1 MLGWDI
7 RIHRGGT
14 VVQAEEASGS
24 PKIVDSTTLL
34 YIPPTP
40 DPLMIRPIR
49 EAAVEVLCAHG
60 YPCLYQVR
68 AGDLPY
74 ELEVPGDELVYVE
87 AWDQS

>member
-14 VVQAEEASGS
+14 IEYPESSIGS
-24 PKIVDSTTLL
+24 PRVVGSTVLL

-40 DPLMIRPIR
+40 NISLIQPISDVAI
-49 EAAVEVLCAHG
+49 EELCTNG

-74 ELEVPGDELVYVE
+74 ELDIPSDELVYVE

>member
-7 RIHRGGT
+7 TVYRGGT
-14 VVQAEEASGS
+14 IEYPESSTGS
-24 PKIVDSTTLL
+24 PRVVGGAILL

-40 DPLMIRPIR
+40 DISLIRPISD
-49 EAAVEVLCAHG
+49 AAIEELCAHG

-74 ELEVPGDELVYVE
+74 ELEVPSDELVYVE